1 MDRLDS
7 PAILSILSPMT
18 GVAEKLRT
26 ELTKLDDAERGE
38 LAHFLIQSLDP
49 SCDEDAESAWDVE
62 LERRADEI
70 RNGQAIGVPADKVFS
85 EILAKH
91 S

>member
-1 MDRLDS
+1 
-7 PAILSILSPMT
+7 MT
-18 GVAEKLRT
+18 AVAEKLRM
-26 ELTKLDDAERGE
+26 ELTKLNDAERGE

-49 SCDEDAESAWDVE
+49 SSDEDAETAWDVE
-62 LERRADEI
+62 LEHRAEEI
-70 RNGQAIGVPADKVFS
+70 RSGQAIGVPAEKVFS

>member
-1 MDRLDS
+1 
-7 PAILSILSPMT
+7 MT
-18 GVAEKLRT
+18 AVAEKLRT
-26 ELTKLDDAERGE
+26 ELSKLNDTERGE

-49 SCDEDAESAWDVE
+49 SSDQDAETAWDTE

-70 RNGQAIGVPADKVFS
+70 RSGQAIGVPADKVFS

>member
-1 MDRLDS
+1 
-7 PAILSILSPMT
+7 MT
-18 GVAEKLRT
+18 VVAEKLRT
-26 ELTKLDDAERGE
+26 ELTQLNDAERGE

-49 SCDEDAESAWDVE
+49 SSDEDSEAAWDVE
-62 LERRADEI
+62 LEHRAEDI
-70 RNGQAIGVPADKVFS
+70 RSGQAIGEPADKVFS

>member
-1 MDRLDS
+1 MTA
-7 PAILSILSPMT
+7 AI
-18 GVAEKLRT
+18 EKLRA
-26 ELTKLDDAERGE
+26 ELTILNDSERGE

-49 SCDEDAESAWDVE
+49 SSENGDAETAWDAE

-70 RNGQAIGVPADKVFS
+70 RSGQAIGVPADKVFS

>member
-1 MDRLDS
+1 
-7 PAILSILSPMT
+7 MT
-18 GVAEKLRT
+18 AVAEKLRK
-26 ELTKLDDAERGE
+26 ELTKLNDAERGE

-49 SCDEDAESAWDVE
+49 ASDEDAETAWDVE

-85 EILAKH
+85 EILSKH

>member
-1 MDRLDS
+1 MT
-7 PAILSILSPMT
+7 AIS
-18 GVAEKLRT
+18 EKLRA
-26 ELTKLDDAERGE
+26 ELTMLNESERGE

-49 SCDEDAESAWDVE
+49 SSDKDAETAWDCE
-62 LERRADEI
+62 LERRADGI
-70 RNGQAIGVPADKVFS
+70 ISGKAIGVPADKVFA

>member
-1 MDRLDS
+1 M
-7 PAILSILSPMT
+7 
-18 GVAEKLRT
+18 
-26 ELTKLDDAERGE
+26 ELTKLNDAERGE

-49 SCDEDAESAWDVE
+49 SSDEDAETAWDVE
-62 LERRADEI
+62 LEHRAEEI
-70 RNGQAIGVPADKVFS
+70 RSGQAIGVPAEKVFS